1 MKLELVEPQ
10 MKEGY
15 GASVYVPT
23 VYVPTVYVPTV
34 YLPTEPRAR
43 LKSRSN
49 TFATAGGTER

>member
-10 MKEGY
+10 MKAGY
-15 GASVYVPT
+15 GASVYVST
-23 VYVPTVYVPTV
+23 VYV
-34 YLPTEPRAR
+34 PTEPRAR